1 MKRILKAIALAI
13 ALGATATWL
22 STGAHRGWTK
32 TSIERKSVDEVT
44 GIEAITYEKGF
55 IAGVDFLGAALLGA
69 AVLAGVSIFVKPKQK
84 VI

>member
-55 IAGVDFLGAALLGA
+55 VAGVDFLGAALLGA

-84 VI
+84 VL

>member
-1 MKRILKAIALAI
+1 MKRALKAIALVI

-55 IAGVDFLGAALLGA
+55 VAGVDFLGAALLGA
-69 AVLAGVSIFVKPKQK
+69 AVLAGISVFVKPKQK
-84 VI
+84 AI